1 MSKDLCLVY
10 MTARH
15 ATQARRLALV
25 LVEERL
31 AACVNIL
38 GPITS
43 VYRWQGQIEQGRE
56 VALLA
61 KTRATLVPQ
70 LQARV
75 RELHDHEVPCVVAL
89 PIQGGNPDFLAW
101 LWAETAPVNR
111 AGRPASRSAAGST
124 RAASRR

>member
-1 MSKDLCLVY
+1 MSKALRLVY

-15 ATQARRLALV
+15 TTQARRLARA
-25 LVEERL
+25 LVEEKL

-43 VYRWQGQIEQGRE
+43 VYRWQGKIEQGRE

-61 KTRATLVPQ
+61 KTRAALVPR

-75 RELHDHEVPCVVAL
+75 RELHDYEVPCVVAL
-89 PIQGGNPDFLAW
+89 SITGGNPDFLAW
-101 LWAETAPVNR
+101 LWAETAPVR
-111 AGRPASRSAAGST
+111 PDRSPRSRRGR
-124 RAASRR
+124 RAAS

>member
-1 MSKDLCLVY
+1 MSKAMQLVY

-15 ATQARRLALV
+15 ATQARRLARV

-61 KTRATLVPQ
+61 KTRAALVPR

-75 RELHDHEVPCVVAL
+75 RELHDYEVPCVVAL

-101 LWAETAPVNR
+101 LWAETAPVSR